1 MIQQQSRHGR
11 LFLALALAGLVAAG
25 AQTPALADSAQGDS
39 IAVNAHGLDLTT
51 AAGEAS
57 LRHRVVAAA
66 HQLCAARFAPDLRG
80 SQEFMDCV
88 RGFTRGATPQMQ
100 ALVSAAR
107 GQEHVVAD
115 NPAR

>member
-39 IAVNAHGLDLTT
+39 ITVNAQGLDLTT

-66 HQLCAARFAPDLRG
+66 HQLCAARYAPAAR
-80 SQEFMDCV
+80 SSEEFMDCV
-88 RGFTRGATPQMQ
+88 RDFTRGATPEMQ

-107 GQEHVVAD
+107 GQQHVVAD
-115 NPAR
+115 NPVR

>member
-1 MIQQQSRHGR
+1 MIQQQSRRGR
-11 LFLALALAGLVAAG
+11 LFLALALAGLIGAG
-25 AQTPALADSAQGDS
+25 AQTPALADSPQADS
-39 IAVNAHGLDLTT
+39 ITVNAQGLDLTT

-66 HQLCAARFAPDLRG
+66 HQLCAARFAPDAR
-80 SQEFMDCV
+80 SSAEFMDCV

-107 GQEHVVAD
+107 GQEHYVAD
-115 NPAR
+115 NPVR